1 MIKPIRTKR
10 DYKHAVARIY
20 ELMQNELAANSNEY
34 NELEVLSILVGVYEQ
49 HNFPIDLPDPIEA
62 IKFRLEQ
69 FDYDFKK
76 LSDVL
81 GSKSRASEI
90 LNKKRKLSLP
100 MIRSINKE
108 LKIPA
113 ESLIKAY

>member
-20 ELMQNELAANSNEY
+20 ELMQKELSVNSAEY
-34 NELEVLSILVGVYEQ
+34 NELEVLSILADVYEQ
-49 HNFPIDLPDPIEA
+49 NNFPIDLPDPIEA
-62 IKFRLEQ
+62 IKFRMEQ
-69 FDYDFKK
+69 MGYDFAK
-76 LSDVL
+76 LSEVL
-81 GSKSRASEI
+81 GSKSHVSEI
-90 LNKKRKLSLP
+90 LQGKRKLSLT
-100 MIRSINKE
+100 MIRTLHKE